1 MALSFQSQVKFKNV
15 PEEKLEEF
23 RFNGGLIT
31 DKHETKL
38 NSSQTPSLAN
48 VVYSDTESIKTRNG
62 YTRYNNDS
70 VGAVSDESN
79 TGTSTGTISLDA
91 VGDFVAQTFEVSA
104 SANMVQVDFFLAMAN
119 SGEQQLMRMELWSG
133 NTGPDEL
140 LYSSQILLVS
150 GTSETEY
157 SFRVKAPQTLTA
169 STEYAVVLKPY
180 VRGTAQTIREVL
192 VHHTG
197 DDYANGGAYTS
208 TNNGGTWSA
217 VATTDLKFDIY
228 TGGDIG
234 GTGLL
239 RYYNDTGTKQ
249 MFAKFGTSLYRGDDS
264 NGAMTQITLGSGA
277 SLFLNGFIDWTV
289 TNNTLLVVDQSGFIQ
304 KYRGS
309 TNANYTTGT
318 IAVTNGSKTVT
329 GTSTVWNTSTN
340 AEVGEYIKLPDG
352 KWYKITAI
360 ASDTSL
366 TIEVDYQGAT
376 LSGQSYTISP
386 WGEVQGK
393 LNSSVAPAS
402 LIRPKPKYI
411 ANHIN
416 RIWTLDG
423 NTLRFSVLDTSVAE
437 EHFNDWDTGSNAGSI
452 IIPSGNGDSGTGLYS
467 LNNSLYIFQRR
478 AIWRLYGNS
487 PGNFEL
493 RNVTNEIGMIDKRT
507 LVEWNDILVFLSD
520 FGVYL
525 FDGSS
530 LKNVSENKIN
540 TSIDSWANKTSP
552 AAVLWDN
559 RYVISNTAN
568 ATSFNN
574 ETYILDLADQTWSKF
589 ENIHISGFSSWNG
602 STDDGRIYFTSSN
615 QGSIYRW
622 DTGGNDD
629 GYPIITKYDTP
640 SIGFTSGM
648 NDKAIKKFYI
658 QQLALGDWN
667 MDVTQLSNIN
677 EGSIV
682 GQSINLSGG
691 LTALWDVAEFD
702 VSSFSGEGSIITT
715 RIAEFQGLAK
725 YFKFRMEQEGYNEGI
740 EILGIVATAR
750 KRRLQ

>member
-1 MALSFQSQVKFKNV
+1 MALSFQSQVKFRNV

-38 NSSQTPSLAN
+38 DSRQTPNLGN
-48 VVYSDTESIKTRNG
+48 VIYSDTESIKTRNG
-62 YTRYNNDS
+62 YTRYNNDPI
-70 VGAVSDESN
+70 GATSDESN

-91 VGDFVAQTFEVSA
+91 VGDYVAQTFQVGT
-104 SANMVQVDFFLAMAN
+104 SANMVQADFYLAMAN
-119 SGEQQLMRMELWSG
+119 SGEQQLVRMELWSG
-133 NTGPDEL
+133 NTGPDAR

-150 GTSETEY
+150 GTAETEY
-157 SFRVKAPQTLTA
+157 SFRVRVPQSLTLN
-169 STEYAVVLKPY
+169 TEYAVVLRPF
-180 VRGTAQTIREVL
+180 VRGTTQTIREVL

-197 DDYANGGAYTS
+197 NDYASGAAYTS
-208 TNNGGTWSA
+208 TDNGSTWSA
-217 VATTDLKFDIY
+217 VANTDLKFNIY
-228 TGGDIG
+228 TGGDTG

-264 NGAMTQITLGSGA
+264 TGAMTQITLGSGA
-277 SLFLNGFIDWTV
+277 SLFQDGYVDWTV
-289 TNNTLLVVDQSGFIQ
+289 ANNTLLVVDQSGFIQ

-309 TNANYTTGT
+309 TNANYSTGT
-318 IAVTNGSKTVT
+318 ITVT
-329 GTSTVWNTSTN
+329 GGSAIVTGSGTTWATTTN

-352 KWYKITAI
+352 KWYLIKTIG
-360 ASDTSL
+360 SNTSI
-366 TIEVDYQGAT
+366 TIELNYQGPT
-376 LSGQSYTISP
+376 LSGQTYVISP

-393 LNSSVAPAS
+393 LNSSVAPTG

-416 RIWTLDG
+416 RIWALEG

-437 EHFNDWDTGSNAGSI
+437 ENFNDWDTGSNAGSI
-452 IIPSGNGDSGTGLYS
+452 IIPSGKGDTGTGLYS

-493 RNVTNEIGMIDKRT
+493 RNVSNEIGMIDKRT
-507 LVEWNDILVFLSD
+507 LVEWNDLLIFLSD
-520 FGVYL
+520 LGVYL
-525 FDGSS
+525 FDGSN

-540 TSIDSWANKTSP
+540 TTIDSWANKTSP
-552 AAVLWDN
+552 TAVLWDN
-559 RYVISNTAN
+559 RYVISNTSSAN
-568 ATSFNN
+568 SFNN
-574 ETYILDLADQTWSKF
+574 EAYVLDLTDETWTRFK
-589 ENIHISGFSSWNG
+589 NIHISGFSSWTG

-622 DTGGNDD
+622 DIGGNDD
-629 GYPIITKYDTP
+629 GYPIITEYDTP

-677 EGSIV
+677 ETSIS

-691 LTALWDVAEFD
+691 QVALWDVAEFD
-702 VSSFSGEGSIITT
+702 VSSFSGEGAIITT

-725 YFKFRMEQEGYNEGI
+725 YFKFRMKQEGYNEGI
-740 EILGIVATAR
+740 EILGVVATAR

>member
-1 MALSFQSQVKFKNV
+1 MALSFQSQIKFRNV

-38 NSSQTPSLAN
+38 TPSQSPNLYN
-48 VVYSDTESIKTRNG
+48 VLFNETESIKTRNG
-62 YTRYNNDS
+62 YVRYNNDP
-70 VGAVSDESN
+70 VGATSDESN
-79 TGTSTGTISLDA
+79 TGTSTGTLTIDS
-91 VGDFVAQTFEVSA
+91 VGDYVAQTFQVGTD
-104 SANMVQVDFFLAMAN
+104 ANMVQVDFWLAMVN

-133 NTGPDEL
+133 NTGPDEV

-157 SFRVKAPQTLTA
+157 SFRVKTPQPLTA

-180 VRGTAQTIREVL
+180 VRGTTQTVNSVL

-208 TNNGGTWSA
+208 TDSGGSWSA

-228 TGGDIG
+228 TGGDTG
-234 GTGLL
+234 GTGLI

-249 MFAKFGTSLYRGDDS
+249 MIAKFGTSLYTGDDS
-264 NGAMTQITLGSGA
+264 TGAMTQITLGSGA
-277 SLFLNGFIDWTV
+277 SLLNVGFLDWTV
-289 TNNTLLVVDQSGFIQ
+289 SNNTLLVVDQSGYIQ

-318 IAVTNGSKTVT
+318 IAVSNGSKTVT
-329 GTSTVWNTSTN
+329 GTSTVWNTTTN
-340 AEVGEYIKLPDG
+340 VEVGEYIKLPDG
-352 KWYKITAI
+352 KWYLITGI

-366 TIEVDYQGAT
+366 TIEIEYQGT
-376 LSGQSYTISP
+376 NQSGQSYTISP

-416 RIWTLDG
+416 RVWTLEG

-437 EHFNDWDTGSNAGSI
+437 ENFNDWDTSNNAGSI
-452 IIPSGNGDSGTGLYS
+452 IIPSGNGDTGTGLYS

-493 RNVTNEIGMIDKRT
+493 RNVTNEIGMIDRRT

-520 FGVYL
+520 LGVYY
-525 FDGSS
+525 FDGSN

-540 TSIDSWANKTSP
+540 STIDSWANKTSP
-552 AAVLWDN
+552 VAVLWDN
-559 RYVISNTAN
+559 RYVIANTPSGAAYN
-568 ATSFNN
+568 KEA
-574 ETYILDLADQTWSKF
+574 YVLDLTDETWSKY
-589 ENIHISGFSSWNG
+589 EGINISSFASWDG
-602 STDDGRIYFTSSN
+602 SNDDGRIYFTSSN

-622 DTGGNDD
+622 DVGGNDD
-629 GYPIITKYDTP
+629 GYPIATLYDTP

-667 MDVTQLSNIN
+667 MNVTQLSNIN
-677 EGSIV
+677 ETSIA
-682 GQSINLSGG
+682 GQTINLSAGDIS
-691 LTALWDVAEFD
+691 LWDVAQWD
-702 VSSFSGEGSIITT
+702 VDNFSGEGNIITS
-715 RIAEFQGLAK
+715 RVAEFQGLAK
-725 YFKFRMEQEGYNEGI
+725 YFKFRMVQEGYDEGV
-740 EILGIVATAR
+740 EILGVTVTAR
-750 KRRLQ
+750 RRRLQ